1 VSATPNRG
9 GNIGLRELFFNVA
22 DQIRL
27 GELIAADCLVAP
39 RTFVIDVGVQ
49 DELRNVRC
57 NGDDFDMH
65 DVARVMDTVVARNRR
80 TIWGAVSAPGC
91 PALCLT
97 FELTQLPRLLVL
109 QHCPVSATI
118 ESQ

>member
-97 FELTQLPRLLVL
+97 FELTQLPRFLGLL
-109 QHCPVSATI
+109 HCPVSAPV

>member
-80 TIWGAVSAPGC
+80 TIWGGGECAGVSGIVPDVRIDTTAETPRTA
-91 PALCLT
+91 AL
-97 FELTQLPRLLVL
+97 PS
-109 QHCPVSATI
+109 VSDH
-118 ESQ
+118 